1 VLEMQLPGMSGY
13 ALAQFL
19 DRERPPVPPT
29 IS

>member
-1 VLEMQLPGMSGY
+1 MQLPGMSGY